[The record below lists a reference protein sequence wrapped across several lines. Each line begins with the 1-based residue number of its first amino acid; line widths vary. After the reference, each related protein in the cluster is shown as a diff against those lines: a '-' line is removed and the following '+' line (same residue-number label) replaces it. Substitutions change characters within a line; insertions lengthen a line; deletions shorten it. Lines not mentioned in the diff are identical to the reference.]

1 MRDRDSLLPQGSMTA
16 HHIDSHDTFW
26 WPSWGIKWRR
36 EQFGLQMTQL
46 LTCIFGSLPGPFMMF
61 VGGEEGIESLLPKLA
76 LLKSS
81 DSYKFGEV
89 KWWDS
94 SKTPDEIF
102 GISYRNKGQ
111 AKTILVN
118 PSDNEVRVPFEK
130 WLIPY
135 KSENLVGDSILE
147 SEAIVLRP
155 YSAVLIDSKESQ

>member
-1 MRDRDSLLPQGSMTA
+1 
-16 HHIDSHDTFW
+16 
-26 WPSWGIKWRR
+26 
-36 EQFGLQMTQL
+36 MTQL

-81 DSYKFGEV
+81 DSYKYGEV

-94 SKTPDEIF
+94 SQTPDEIF
-102 GISYRNKGQ
+102 GISYRNEGQ

-118 PSDNEVRVPFEK
+118 PSDTEVRVPFEK

-135 KSENLVGDSILE
+135 ESENLVGDSFLE

-155 YSAVLIDSKESQ
+155 NSAVLIDSKEG